1 MLSTRES
8 FIDAT
13 MIYLPTWFTAQY
25 CSVLSGQSE
34 MSGRNGSLHL
44 FDQSFAQR
52 KHYVYSQAERSKLSC
67 CLDRGPGSFDVGDAT
82 TLSWSSAAVSECD
95 ATGPMAEIF
104 V

>member
-1 MLSTRES
+1 VLSTRES

-52 KHYVYSQAERSKLSC
+52 KHYVYSEAARSKLSWIFTC
-67 CLDRGPGSFDVGDAT
+67 PQIFIIIILKVREKNDAD
-82 TLSWSSAAVSECD
+82 E
-95 ATGPMAEIF
+95 
-104 V
+104 